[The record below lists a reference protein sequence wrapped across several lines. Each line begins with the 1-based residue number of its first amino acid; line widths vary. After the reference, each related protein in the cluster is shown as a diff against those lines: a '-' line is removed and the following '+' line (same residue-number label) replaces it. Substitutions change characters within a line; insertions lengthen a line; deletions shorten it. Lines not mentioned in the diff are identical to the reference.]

1 MQELQRHRQAEN
13 AAWQTIQAE
22 ELQKLH
28 SAQHHLWFNVG
39 AYLLISVIE
48 FYLAI
53 IGHSQTLR
61 ADAFNNLAG
70 IISAALLLVGI
81 FIARDIHDD
90 DLMGEPLP
98 QDIQKNGQRL
108 QLTRFHYETVF
119 TMITGIVMIAIAVS
133 VIYGGLKS
141 LVKPATQEIP
151 RPITLA
157 GAAIAMVIMLVVWW
171 LNRQGGRK
179 LNNAALT
186 AAAQDSLSD
195 ALTSLGTL
203 VAIGGALLFQVTWL
217 DGVASIIVGF
227 FILTAGIKI
236 FRESS
241 LNLADYF
248 DPQAEAQF
256 KTAIEQQPQVVRV
269 EELKAH
275 YSGNM
280 VTLDV
285 IIAVD
290 AHMQVQDSYRLGEEI
305 EAQMRRQFGIVDTD
319 VMAVPATDADREKV

>member
-1 MQELQRHRQAEN
+1 MQEQQAHRQAEN
-13 AAWQTIQAE
+13 IAWRKIQTK

-39 AYLLISVIE
+39 AYLVISVIE

-61 ADAFNNLAG
+61 ADALNNLAG
-70 IISAALLLVGI
+70 IISAVLLLIGI
-81 FIARDIHDD
+81 YIARDIDDD
-90 DLMGEPLP
+90 DLMGRPLP
-98 QDIQKNGQRL
+98 EDSQQSGQRL

-119 TMITGIVMIAIAVS
+119 TLITGIIMIAISINVMYTG
-133 VIYGGLKS
+133 IKS
-141 LVKPATQEIP
+141 LMNQSTQEVP
-151 RPITLA
+151 QPITLV

-171 LNRQGGRK
+171 QNKQGGRK
-179 LNNAALT
+179 LQNAALT

-203 VAIGGALLFQVTWL
+203 VAIGGALLFKIAWL
-217 DGVASIIVGF
+217 DGVASIIVGI
-227 FILTAGIKI
+227 FILAAGIKI

-256 KTAIEQQPQVVRV
+256 KKAIEEFSEVKEV
-269 EELKAH
+269 EELNAH
-275 YSGNM
+275 YNGNM
-280 VTLDV
+280 VTLD
-285 IIAVD
+285 IIIGVD
-290 AHMQVQDSYRLGEEI
+290 THMEVKDSYRLGEEI

-319 VMAVPATDADREKV
+319 VMAVPAE

>member
-1 MQELQRHRQAEN
+1 MQELRDHRHAET
-13 AAWQTIQAE
+13 AAWRKVQAQ
-22 ELQKLH
+22 ELQKLR
-28 SAQHHLWFNVG
+28 SAQHHLWLNVG

-48 FYLAI
+48 FYLAL

-61 ADAFNNLAG
+61 ADALNNLAG
-70 IISAALLLVGI
+70 IISAVLLLVGI
-81 FIARDIHDD
+81 FIARDIDDD
-90 DLMGEPLP
+90 DLMGQPLP
-98 QDIQKNGQRL
+98 QDSHQSGQRL

-119 TMITGIVMIAIAVS
+119 TLITGIVMVAIAIN
-133 VIYGGLKS
+133 VIYGGLKG
-141 LVKPATQEIP
+141 LIVPVKQEVP
-151 RPITLA
+151 RPVTLI
-157 GAAIAMVIMLVVWW
+157 GAAIALVIMLIVWG
-171 LNRQGGRK
+171 LNRRGGRR
-179 LNNAALT
+179 LNNAALS

-203 VAIGGALLFQVTWL
+203 VAIAGALLFHLSWL
-217 DGVASIIVGF
+217 DGAASIVVGF

-256 KTAIEQQPQVVRV
+256 KAAIAQWPQVVQV
-269 EELKAH
+269 VDLKAH

-285 IIAVD
+285 RIAVD
-290 AHMQVQDSYRLGEEI
+290 AHMEVQDSYRLGEAI
-305 EAQMRRQFGIVDTD
+305 EAQMRQQFGIVDTD
-319 VMAVPATDADREKV
+319 VMVIPAVDEAPQ

>member
-1 MQELQRHRQAEN
+1 MQEQSTHRQEEEK
-13 AAWQTIQAE
+13 AWQKIQE
-22 ELQKLH
+22 KELQKLH

-61 ADAFNNLAG
+61 ADALNNLAG
-70 IISAALLLVGI
+70 IISAILLLIGI
-81 FIARDIHDD
+81 YIARDIDDD
-90 DLMGEPLP
+90 DLMGQPLP
-98 QDIQKNGQRL
+98 EDLPRNGQRL

-119 TMITGIVMIAIAVS
+119 TMITGVVMIAITINVFYTG
-133 VIYGGLKS
+133 IKS
-141 LVKPATQEIP
+141 LLHQSTQEIP
-151 RPITLA
+151 QPITLIGA
-157 GAAIAMVIMLVVWW
+157 GIAMIIMIFVWW
-171 LNRQGGRK
+171 MNRRAGRK
-179 LNNAALT
+179 LQNAALT

-203 VAIGGALLFQVTWL
+203 IAIAGALWFKLSWL
-217 DGVASIIVGF
+217 DGVASIVVGI
-227 FILTAGIKI
+227 FILIAGIKI

-248 DPQAEAQF
+248 DPELEAQF
-256 KTAIEQQPQVVRV
+256 RDVIENWSGVIRV
-269 EELKAH
+269 DDLNAH
-275 YSGNM
+275 YNGNI
-280 VTLDV
+280 VTLDI

-290 AHMQVQDSYRLGEEI
+290 GNMQVKDSYQLGEEI

-319 VMAVPATDADREKV
+319 VMAVPA